1 MTIWRLLWRR
11 REVDFMNILLDIFIV
26 MMVLLLVSMN
36 IVIIGALINKYIE
49 EKKRRD
55 EWK

>member
-1 MTIWRLLWRR
+1 
-11 REVDFMNILLDIFIV
+11 MNILLDIFIV